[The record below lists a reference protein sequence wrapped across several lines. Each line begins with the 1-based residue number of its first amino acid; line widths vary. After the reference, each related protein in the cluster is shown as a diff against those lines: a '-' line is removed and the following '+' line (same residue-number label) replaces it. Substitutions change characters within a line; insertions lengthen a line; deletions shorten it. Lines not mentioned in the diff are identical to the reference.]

1 MNTPKLLNIF
11 HQNEDEWRKLYRS
24 LFYSPLAC
32 HLNIFIK
39 QYQSSKDFPAFYYYT
54 ENIAT
59 LLSNIIDAQSQL
71 MILITE
77 IPGVAINHFSLNCLI
92 DEIKATNDIEGV
104 RSTKKEIKIAID
116 QQSNINSQD
125 TVRLW
130 GIVNKYMKLKN
141 QNEISFSSSKE
152 LREFYND
159 FTLKEVCRDDPRN
172 APDGKFFR
180 KNDVHIISDKGKT
193 IHKGIFPEE
202 KIIRYIDVALNILQ
216 NPNIPIL
223 IRISIFHY
231 LFGYIHPFYDGNGRT
246 SRFITSYYLSKAL
259 HPLIA
264 MRLSLTIKRGIKTYY
279 KLFENTNAY
288 GNCGDLTPFISGFL
302 WFILKSIQNVI
313 NELNKRMHDLNYL
326 SEQISSLNIPD
337 KTDRRIYYILLQAS
351 LFSFEGATIEE
362 ISDAI
367 NLSIRTI
374 RHRIDKF
381 PKNHI
386 DINKSHK
393 AYRYRLTEN
402 ILLQLNKQ

>member
-159 FTLKEVCRDDPRN
+159 FTLKEVCRDDHRC
-172 APDGKFFR
+172 
-180 KNDVHIISDKGKT
+180 
-193 IHKGIFPEE
+193 
-202 KIIRYIDVALNILQ
+202 
-216 NPNIPIL
+216 
-223 IRISIFHY
+223 
-231 LFGYIHPFYDGNGRT
+231 
-246 SRFITSYYLSKAL
+246 
-259 HPLIA
+259 
-264 MRLSLTIKRGIKTYY
+264 GIK
-279 KLFENTNAY
+279 
-288 GNCGDLTPFISGFL
+288 
-302 WFILKSIQNVI
+302 
-313 NELNKRMHDLNYL
+313 
-326 SEQISSLNIPD
+326 
-337 KTDRRIYYILLQAS
+337 YIA
-351 LFSFEGATIEE
+351 
-362 ISDAI
+362 
-367 NLSIRTI
+367 
-374 RHRIDKF
+374 KF
-381 PKNHI
+381 
-386 DINKSHK
+386 
-393 AYRYRLTEN
+393 
-402 ILLQLNKQ
+402 